1 MDSSAKKYYAGDW
14 KPDYSKFKK
23 TGWKLLNK
31 LTQDDVVLDI
41 GCGYNLYKEK
51 LGDRLW
57 GIDVVNKK
65 ADQVI
70 AWEDYKPHMDFTVYF
85 ILGAFNWGSEE
96 QIEAQ
101 VSKLSQD
108 AKQGTRVYWR
118 QSTGEGRYVP
128 MGKNV
133 YPWTLEKNIEWCDKY
148 GFKMLESAND
158 GEGRI
163 YSQWIKI

>member
-1 MDSSAKKYYAGDW
+1 M
-14 KPDYSKFKK
+14 
-23 TGWKLLNK
+23 
-31 LTQDDVVLDI
+31 VLDI

-70 AWEDYKPHMDFTVYF
+70 SWEDYKPHMDFTVYF

-101 VSKLSQD
+101 VSKKAQEYIGGRVPERE
-108 AKQGTRVYWR
+108 GTFQWVKMFTHGHWKKISSGVT
-118 QSTGEGRYVP
+118 STDSKCWSPQTMVRGGYTVN
-128 MGKNV
+128 G
-133 YPWTLEKNIEWCDKY
+133 
-148 GFKMLESAND
+148 
-158 GEGRI
+158 
-163 YSQWIKI
+163 